1 MNFFFPVA
9 CSRFNGA
16 SLRQGRVLIAFAAHD
31 RQISANMVLA
41 AVIAPSA
48 DPYAA
53 FRLCELEVLTR
64 PAGGASSSYV
74 ANAAAVGRDSK
85 WTASCGDGER

>member
-1 MNFFFPVA
+1 M
-9 CSRFNGA
+9 
-16 SLRQGRVLIAFAAHD
+16 LIAFAAHD

-64 PAGGASSSYV
+64 PAGGASSQ
-74 ANAAAVGRDSK
+74 R
-85 WTASCGDGER
+85 TERYAEAKATNIAHLLGQEGNEGCHPWLLSLPLPLPL